1 VASRM
6 TTLGTGQAARQAARQ
21 GAILEID
28 GVTKRYGGLVAV
40 DSVSFDVTPGEI
52 LGVIGPN
59 GAGKTTLFGLISGFI
74 PPSAGQV
81 RFDGEMITGV
91 PPHLLVRRGLVR
103 SFQIVQTFADM
114 STLDVVT
121 TAALVRRP
129 MVEAIDYAADVL
141 ARVGLSGKE
150 HLTPK
155 QLSLQDKKLLE
166 VAKCVATDPR
176 LILLDE
182 VMAGLT
188 LAETEAPLA
197 AIRELNRQGVTIVMI
212 EHVMPVVMRAA
223 HRIIVLN
230 FGAKIAEGT
239 PQEILNDK
247 FVVEAY
253 FGDHIDA

>member
-1 VASRM
+1 M
-6 TTLGTGQAARQAARQ
+6 
-21 GAILEID
+21 AILEVD
-28 GVTKRYGGLVAV
+28 GVTKRFGGLVAV
-40 DSVSFDVTPGEI
+40 DSVSFGVEPGEI
-52 LGVIGPN
+52 LGIIGPN

-74 PPSAGQV
+74 PPSAGDV
-81 RFDGEMITGV
+81 RFGGDSIVGV
-91 PPHLLVRRGLVR
+91 APHLLVRRGLVR

-129 MVEAIDYAADVL
+129 MREAIDYAGHVL
-141 ARVGLSGKE
+141 SRVGLSGKE
-150 HLTPK
+150 NLTPK

-197 AIRELNRQGVTIVMI
+197 VVRELNRQGTTIVMI
-212 EHVMPVVMRAA
+212 EHVMPVIMRAA
-223 HRIIVLN
+223 HRMIVLN

-239 PQEILNDK
+239 PEQILQDK
-247 FVVEAY
+247 AVVDAY